1 MNYVDLKTG
10 REYETKP
17 ESMAQIKGNRLVP
30 KNDPVI
36 VLRGK
41 LDHAQAVVVAVQSWV
56 AQLSGL
62 GESSQTG
69 TTDQPGES
77 SQTGITSQT
86 GTTDQPDAPGA
97 AGTGPAAAPAT
108 AAAKAP
114 ATAPATPAGAC
125 NLLADLT
132 EILTI
137 LRKVMTAEVMKTPC
151 EVPAMLGL
159 SPDTLREQSHNTKKY
174 FGVKSMTLPD
184 YSMGPVYAGLNLI
197 RTEVREVELAAVT
210 AFQDPESPD
219 KSRREDIIQ
228 VLNRLSSAVYV
239 MMCRYLQGEIYK

>member
-17 ESMAQIKGNRLVP
+17 ESMAQIKGTRLVP

-56 AQLSGL
+56 ALLSGL
-62 GESSQTG
+62 G
-69 TTDQPGES
+69 
-77 SQTGITSQT
+77 
-86 GTTDQPDAPGA
+86 APSA
-97 AGTGPAAAPAT
+97 A
-108 AAAKAP
+108 
-114 ATAPATPAGAC
+114 ATPAGAR

-151 EVPAMLGL
+151 EVPTMLGL

>member
-1 MNYVDLKTG
+1 MSYVDFKTG
-10 REYETKP
+10 ETYETKP
-17 ESMAQIKGNRLVP
+17 ESMAQIKGNQLVP
-30 KNDPVI
+30 KNDPII

-56 AQLSGL
+56 AVL
-62 GESSQTG
+62 GQ
-69 TTDQPGES
+69 
-77 SQTGITSQT
+77 
-86 GTTDQPDAPGA
+86 PGA
-97 AGTGPAAAPAT
+97 ASQPGSQSPQGTQR
-108 AAAKAP
+108 
-114 ATAPATPAGAC
+114 
-125 NLLADLT
+125 LLTDLT

-151 EVPAMLGL
+151 EIPTMLGL
-159 SPDTLREQSHNTKKY
+159 SQETLREQSHNTKKY

-210 AFQDPESPD
+210 AFQDPERPD
-219 KSRREDIIQ
+219 QSQREDIIQ

-239 MMCRYLQGEIYK
+239 MMCRYLQGEVYK

>member
-1 MNYVDLKTG
+1 MSYVDLKTG

-56 AQLSGL
+56 ALLSGL
-62 GESSQTG
+62 GAPSHLDATS
-69 TTDQPGES
+69 QPG
-77 SQTGITSQT
+77 
-86 GTTDQPDAPGA
+86 APS
-97 AGTGPAAAPAT
+97 AAAPAT
-108 AAAKAP
+108 AA
-114 ATAPATPAGAC
+114 GAR

>member
-1 MNYVDLKTG
+1 MSYVDLKTG

-56 AQLSGL
+56 ALLSGL
-62 GESSQTG
+62 GAPSHLDATSQPG
-69 TTDQPGES
+69 TTEQPGA
-77 SQTGITSQT
+77 TSQ
-86 GTTDQPDAPGA
+86 PGA
-97 AGTGPAAAPAT
+97 PSAAAPAT
-108 AAAKAP
+108 AA
-114 ATAPATPAGAC
+114 GAR

>member
-56 AQLSGL
+56 ALLSGL
-62 GESSQTG
+62 GTPS
-69 TTDQPGES
+69 QPGA
-77 SQTGITSQT
+77 TGQ
-86 GTTDQPDAPGA
+86 PGA
-97 AGTGPAAAPAT
+97 LS
-108 AAAKAP
+108 
-114 ATAPATPAGAC
+114 ATAPATPAGAR

-151 EVPAMLGL
+151 EVPTMLGL

-210 AFQDPESPD
+210 AFQDPESPG

>member
-1 MNYVDLKTG
+1 MSYVDLKTG

-56 AQLSGL
+56 ALLSGL
-62 GESSQTG
+62 GTPS
-69 TTDQPGES
+69 QPGAPS
-77 SQTGITSQT
+77 
-86 GTTDQPDAPGA
+86 QPDATDHPG
-97 AGTGPAAAPAT
+97 APAT
-108 AAAKAP
+108 AAKAP
-114 ATAPATPAGAC
+114 VAPAKPTAPATPAGAR

-151 EVPAMLGL
+151 EVPTMLGL